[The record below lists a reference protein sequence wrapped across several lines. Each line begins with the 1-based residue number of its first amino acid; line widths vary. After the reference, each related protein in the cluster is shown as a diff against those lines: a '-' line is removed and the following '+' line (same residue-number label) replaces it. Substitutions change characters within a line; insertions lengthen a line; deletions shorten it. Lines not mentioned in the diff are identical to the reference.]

1 MASTEADRDGASAD
15 LMPVPTAE
23 IVAAVR
29 RSGADNPLL
38 GIGLPSAE
46 FPEGPDRRVRDDADV
61 AALIEAVGSWAGSA
75 ERRVAASLV
84 VLGYSARIVGPAVS
98 VLLRDGILLDLRP
111 SNVRYRFDPGRGFVL
126 DLVRAGGWREAA
138 AGGDSGSLFDHWTRV
153 VVDSQ
158 LAPLVETVRSVVP
171 VASALLWGNVAAGLA
186 GALRTVAASAA
197 VPPERCHAAGGRLLD
212 RGPLRGSGELTLRGG
227 QVDFVRTTCCLYY
240 RLPGAGLC
248 GDCVLA
254 RRDGGS
260 DGGAQT

>member
-1 MASTEADRDGASAD
+1 VGGELT
-15 LMPVPTAE
+15 PVPAAE
-23 IVAAVR
+23 VVAAVR

-46 FPEGPDRRVRDDADV
+46 VPEEPDHRDSDV
-61 AALIEAVGSWAGSA
+61 SDLIDAVGSWVGSA

-111 SNVRYRFDPGRGFVL
+111 PNVRYRFDPGRGFVL
-126 DLVRAGGWREAA
+126 DLVRAGGWRDRA
-138 AGGDSGSLFDHWTRV
+138 AGRGSVFDQWTRV

-158 LAPLVETVRSVVP
+158 LDPLIEAVRSGVP
-171 VASALLWGNVAAGLA
+171 VASALLWGNVASGLA
-186 GALRTVAASAA
+186 GALRAVAASGA
-197 VPPERCHAAGGRLLD
+197 VPPERCRAEGGRLLD
-212 RGPLRGSGELTLRGG
+212 CGPLRGSGELTLRGG
-227 QVDFVRTTCCLYY
+227 QVSFVRTTCCLYY

-254 RRDGGS
+254 HRDDRSDDGGR
-260 DGGAQT
+260 A